1 MQLTQKIRIR
11 PTPEQEDV
19 LWHLSEKCRLIYN
32 FALKERRDA
41 LEQGEPVSYIS
52 QQNDLPNLKEK
63 YPEYTWV
70 YSKVLQMTLRKLD
83 ADYKSYFALRKK
95 DSDANPP
102 KFKGK
107 KYFTTMIYNQSGFR
121 FKNNKIRL
129 SQKYNKIPL
138 EFTLPDKYNFCDR
151 KVYEVSIFKKDNKY
165 YISVVYEQPEVE
177 YVDNGQYQAF
187 DLGAQ
192 KHQAVNLDGKFI
204 LFELERP
211 DKYWSPKTKSIQA
224 RRDHCKKYSR
234 KWKRLNKAYN
244 KCRRKSSNQ
253 LKDVQH
259 KLSRKVIDNTKAN
272 TIIVGDLPVKK
283 LCKIN
288 KYEKGLHTSMHNTGN
303 IGRFVGFLTYKAK
316 LMGKRI
322 IEIDERDTTKMC
334 CCCGKK
340 HEMPL
345 WERTMECDCGNV
357 MDRDKNS
364 SVNIMARYLS
374 QNGLW
379 TAYRL
384 FVGNLRKTGV
394 PIQELYSQE
403 AISSTP
409 EVLGYA

>member
-11 PTPEQEDV
+11 PTSEQEDV

-32 FALKERRDA
+32 FALKERKETEER
-41 LEQGEPVSYIS
+41 GEHMSYIT
-52 QQNDLPNLKEK
+52 QQNNLPSLKK
-63 YPEYTWV
+63 QFPEYRWV
-70 YSKVLQMTLRKLD
+70 YSKVLQMVLRKLD

-95 DSDANPP
+95 DSNAKPP
-102 KFKGK
+102 RFRGK
-107 KYFTTMIYNQSGFR
+107 KHFTTMVYNQSGFR
-121 FKNNKIRL
+121 FKNNNIRL

-138 EFTLPDKYNFCDR
+138 EFALPEKYDFTET
-151 KVYEVSIFKKDNKY
+151 KVYEVSIFKKDDEY
-165 YISVVYEQPEVE
+165 YLSIVYEQPNAE
-177 YVDNGQYQAF
+177 YMDNKKYQAF

-204 LFELERP
+204 HFELERP
-211 DKYWSPKTKSIQA
+211 DKCWLPKTKIIQA

-253 LKDVQH
+253 LKDTQH

-272 TIIVGDLPVKK
+272 TIVVGDLSVKK

-288 KYEKGLHTSMHNTGN
+288 KYERGLHVSMHNTGN
-303 IGRFVGFLTYKAK
+303 ISRFVGFLTYKAK
-316 LMGKRI
+316 LVGKRV
-322 IEIDERDTTKMC
+322 IEINERDTTKMC

-340 HEMPL
+340 HDMPL
-345 WERTMECDCGNV
+345 WKRTMKCDCGNV
-357 MDRDKNS
+357 MDRDENS

-379 TAYRL
+379 TAYRQ